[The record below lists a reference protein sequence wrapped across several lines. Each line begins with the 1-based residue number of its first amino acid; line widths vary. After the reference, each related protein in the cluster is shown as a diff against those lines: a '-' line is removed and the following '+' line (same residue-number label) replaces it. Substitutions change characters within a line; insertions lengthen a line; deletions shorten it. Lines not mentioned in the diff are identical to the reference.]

1 MCVAAAS
8 EYFMKSQSAGLA
20 LALLLLLA
28 PGISHAQ
35 TPTSCTI
42 SVFQAPPSG
51 DPGSTFVN
59 GVNRWGNAVG
69 FTFITELPFIRHPDG
84 GIEVLPIH
92 LSGFVDAIPSKRNA
106 FGVTVGKIQDSQG
119 HFHGFINSGTDTVLF
134 SIPGAVDTF
143 LTGINRHGTIVGNF
157 NAADGTIKSFK
168 IKNGKTTMLQFRTN
182 TQATSISDT
191 GVIVGNTIGTLPSQ
205 NEHGFV
211 LMNGQFHDFDFP
223 GANFTTI
230 ADINAT
236 GTIVGTF
243 GTATGKGGGFIF
255 KNGTFFVPT
264 LRTADGK
271 VFSGSI
277 DGINGFGAI
286 AGTVGIIFPNDPSA
300 GNGFLGFVGKC
311 AP

>member
-1 MCVAAAS
+1 MKNLSAS
-8 EYFMKSQSAGLA
+8 LA
-20 LALLLLLA
+20 LALVLLLA

-35 TPTSCTI
+35 TPTSCTVNI
-42 SVFQAPPSG
+42 FQAPPSG

-59 GVNRWGNAVG
+59 GVNRWGNVVG
-69 FTFITELPFIRHPDG
+69 FTFVTELPFIRHPDG
-84 GIEVLPIH
+84 GFEVLPIH
-92 LSGFVDAIPSKRNA
+92 VSGFVDAIPSKRNA
-106 FGVTVGKIQDSQG
+106 FGVTVGTIQDSVG
-119 HFHGFINSGTDTVLF
+119 HSHGFINSGTDTVLF

-143 LTGINRHGTIVGNF
+143 LTGINRYGTIVGYF
-157 NAADGTIKSFK
+157 KAADGTFKSFK

-191 GVIVGNTIGTLPSQ
+191 GVIVGNTIGTLP
-205 NEHGFV
+205 NRNVRGFV
-211 LMNGQFHDFDFP
+211 LVNGQFHDFDFP
-223 GANFTTI
+223 GATITSI

-243 GTATGKGGGFIF
+243 LTPTRGGSFIF

-264 LRTADGK
+264 LRRRDGK
-271 VFSGSI
+271 VFSGAI
-277 DGINGFGAI
+277 NGINGFGAI
-286 AGTVGIIFPNDPSA
+286 AGTVQIVFPDDPSA

>member
-1 MCVAAAS
+1 
-8 EYFMKSQSAGLA
+8 MKSQLAGLT
-20 LALLLLLA
+20 LVLSLLLV

-35 TPTSCTI
+35 TPISCRI
-42 SVFQAPPSG
+42 SIFDAPPGG
-51 DPGSTFVN
+51 DPPATFVN

-69 FTFITELPFIRHPDG
+69 FTFVTELPFIRHPDG
-84 GIEVLPIH
+84 GFEVLPIH
-92 LSGFVDAIPSKRNA
+92 VSGFVDAIPSKRNA
-106 FGVTVGKIQDSQG
+106 FGVTVGKIQDAQG
-119 HFHGFINSGTDTVLF
+119 HFHGFVNSGSDTVLF

-143 LTGINRHGTIVGNF
+143 LTGINRYGTIVGYF
-157 NAADGTIKSFK
+157 KAADGTFKSFK

-191 GVIVGNTIGTLPSQ
+191 GVIVGNTIGTPPIR
-205 NEHGFV
+205 NPRGFV
-211 LMNGQFHDFDFP
+211 LVNRLFHDLDFP
-223 GANFTTI
+223 GAIFTSI

-243 GTATGKGGGFIF
+243 GTTSGGGGFIF

-264 LRTADGK
+264 LRTSDGK

-286 AGTVGIIFPNDPSA
+286 AGTVGIIFPDDPSA

>member
-1 MCVAAAS
+1 
-8 EYFMKSQSAGLA
+8 MKSQSVGLA
-20 LALLLLLA
+20 LALMLLLA

-42 SVFQAPPSG
+42 NVFQAPPSG

-69 FTFITELPFIRHPDG
+69 FTFITELPFVRHPDG
-84 GIEVLPIH
+84 GFEVLPIH
-92 LSGFVDAIPSKRNA
+92 VSGFVDAIPSKRNA
-106 FGVTVGKIQDSQG
+106 FGVTVGAIQDSQG
-119 HFHGFINSGTDTVLF
+119 HNHGFVNSGTDTVLV
-134 SIPGAVDTF
+134 SMPGAVDTF
-143 LTGINRHGTIVGNF
+143 LTGINRYGTIVGYF
-157 NAADGTIKSFK
+157 RAADGTLKSFK
-168 IKNGKTTMLQFRTN
+168 IENGKTTMLQFRTN